1 MFRKADR
8 DGLKFDKVIPRTVPA
23 ADAGLSDA
31 EAADRLRNGYG
42 NTAMESA
49 TKTVWQIV
57 KENVFTYFNLIFCVL
72 AVCILAV
79 KSYNNLVFM
88 PVIIINTLIGIIQE
102 LRSKRVVDKLSL
114 VNAPKATLIREGRV
128 VVVPTDKAVRDDIAV
143 FTAGE
148 QVYADAVVV
157 SGTCQ
162 TNEALVTGEADEITK
177 EPGDTLMSGSFVV
190 SGECRACLEHV
201 GADSF
206 ASRLTLEA
214 KKSGNKHRSVMMT
227 ALNRLLQVIGVI
239 IIPLGIIMYI
249 QQTRFLGR
257 TITEGV
263 VSTVAAVIGMIP
275 EGLYLLVS
283 VALVIGIMRLAKKK
297 TLVHEMGCIETLA
310 RVDVLCVDKTGTIT
324 ENKMTVED
332 IVPLCEDR
340 FSEDDIRTIMSDY
353 VGNMGADNETMAA
366 LRRYFTGVYRQGMAK
381 KTLQF
386 SSATKYGGISF
397 GDGETY
403 LLGAPEIILGNS
415 YEQYRDIVEKYSS
428 LGCRVLLLALYGG
441 DLSKRGIDGDVMALS
456 LILLT
461 NKIRAEAPATFSFF
475 QKQGVK
481 IIVISGDNPTTVSQV
496 AQEAGIEDADRYVD
510 ATTLGNERKI
520 KRAVND
526 YVVFGRVTPE
536 QKRKLIRALKEAGH
550 TVAMT
555 GDGVNDIL
563 AMKDSDVSI
572 AMASGSDVASQVAQL
587 VLMRS
592 NFSALPSV
600 VMEGRRVINN
610 IERSASLYLVKNLF
624 SFLMAVAALIFTLTY
639 PVSPSQLSLV
649 NVATIGIPAFILALE
664 QNINIVRGG
673 FLKNVLKRALPAGV
687 TDFVAVAAAVLLCK
701 AFGFSNEELG
711 TMSTMILAAVGFMML
726 IVVCWPF
733 NSLRKALLIL
743 MVCVFAFCV
752 ILLPWFFTLSKL
764 TWKPLLVM
772 FGIIILAAPLMYFL
786 TRLFRGPVFP
796 RPGEEEA

>member
-1 MFRKADR
+1 MFKKADR
-8 DGLKFDKVIPRTVPA
+8 DGPKFDKVIPRTVPS
-23 ADAGLSDA
+23 ADLGLSDA

-72 AVCILAV
+72 AACILAV

-128 VVVPTDKAVRDDIAV
+128 VILPTDKAVRDDIAV

-157 SGTCQ
+157 SGSCQ
-162 TNEALVTGEADEITK
+162 TNEALVTGEADEILK
-177 EPGDTLMSGSFVV
+177 NPGDTLMSGSFVV

-214 KKSGNKHRSVMMT
+214 KKTGKKRKSVMMT

-239 IIPLGIIMYI
+239 IIPLGVIMYI

-257 TITEGV
+257 SITEGV

-283 VALVIGIMRLAKKK
+283 VALVIGIMRLARKK

-324 ENKMTVED
+324 ENKMTVQD
-332 IVPLCEDR
+332 VVPLCEDR
-340 FSEDDIRTIMSDY
+340 FNENDIRMIMSDY

-366 LRRYFTGVYRQGMAK
+366 LRRYFTGEVRNRAV

-386 SSATKYGGISF
+386 SSATKYGGVSF
-397 GDGETY
+397 AGGESY
-403 LLGAPEIILGNS
+403 LLGAPEMILTDS
-415 YEQYRDIVEKYSS
+415 YEQYRDIIEKYSS
-428 LGCRVLLLALYGG
+428 LGCRVLLLALYSG
-441 DLSKRGIDGDVMALS
+441 DIASRGINGEIMPIS
-456 LILLT
+456 LILLA
-461 NKIRAEAPATFSFF
+461 NKIRAEAPATFNFF

-496 AQEAGIEDADRYVD
+496 ALDAGIEDADRYVD
-510 ATTLGNERKI
+510 ASTLGNERKI

-587 VLMRS
+587 VLMKS

-624 SFLMAVAALIFTLTY
+624 SFLLAVTSLIFTLTY

-664 QNINIVRGG
+664 QNHNIVRGG
-673 FLKNVLKRALPAGV
+673 FMKNILLRALPAGI

-701 AFGFSNEELG
+701 VFGFSNEELG

-752 ILLPWFFTLSKL
+752 ILLPWFFTLSPL
-764 TWKPLLVM
+764 SWKPLLVM
-772 FGIIILAAPLMYFL
+772 FGIIILAAPLMYLL
-786 TRLFRGPVFP
+786 TRLLRGPVFEK
-796 RPGEEEA
+796 RPEEA

>member
-8 DGLKFDKVIPRTVPA
+8 DGLQFDKVIPRTVPP
-23 ADAGLSDA
+23 ADTGLSDA
-31 EAADRLRNGYG
+31 EAADRLQNGYG

-57 KENVFTYFNLIFCVL
+57 EENVFTYFNLIFCVL
-72 AVCILAV
+72 AACILAV

-114 VNAPKATLIREGRV
+114 VNAPKATLIREGREV
-128 VVVPTDKAVRDDIAV
+128 IVPTDKAVRDDIAV
-143 FTAGE
+143 FSAGQ

-177 EPGDTLMSGSFVV
+177 NPGDTLMSGSFVV
-190 SGECRACLEHV
+190 AGECRACLDRV

-214 KKSGNKHRSVMMT
+214 KKTGKKRQSVMMT

-239 IIPLGIIMYI
+239 IIPLGVLMYI

-257 TITEGV
+257 SVAEGV

-283 VALVIGIMRLAKKK
+283 VALVIGIMRLARKK

-324 ENKMTVED
+324 ENKMTVQD
-332 IVPLCEDR
+332 VVPLCEDR
-340 FSEDDIRTIMSDY
+340 FSEDGIRLIMSDY
-353 VGNMGADNETMAA
+353 VGNMTGDNETMAA
-366 LRRYFTGVYRQGMAK
+366 LRRHFAGDVMNRAV

-386 SSATKYGGISF
+386 TSATKYGGITFSS
-397 GDGETY
+397 GATY
-403 LLGAPEIILGNS
+403 LLGAPEMILTDR
-415 YEQYRDIVEKYSS
+415 YEQYRDVIEKYSS
-428 LGCRVLLLALYGG
+428 LGCRVLLLALYSG
-441 DLSKRGIDGDVMALS
+441 DIAQKGINGEVTPVS
-456 LILLT
+456 LILLA
-461 NKIRAEAPATFSFF
+461 NKIREEAPATFRFF

-496 AQEAGIEDADRYVD
+496 ALEAGIRDADRYVD
-510 ATTLGNERKI
+510 ASTLGNERKI

-526 YVVFGRVTPE
+526 YVVFGRVTPG

-587 VLMRS
+587 VLMKS

-624 SFLMAVAALIFTLTY
+624 SFLLAVTSLIFTLTY

-649 NVATIGIPAFILALE
+649 NVATIGMPAFILALE
-664 QNINIVRGG
+664 QNYNIVRGG
-673 FLKNVLKRALPAGV
+673 FMKNVLLRALPAGI
-687 TDFVAVAAAVLLCK
+687 TDFVAVVAAVLLCK

-726 IVVCWPF
+726 IIVCWPF
-733 NSLRKALLIL
+733 TSLRKAMLIL
-743 MVCVFAFCV
+743 MVCIFAFCV
-752 ILLPWFFTLSKL
+752 ILLPWFFTLSPL
-764 TWKPLLVM
+764 SWKPLLVM

-786 TRLFRGPVFP
+786 TRLLRGPVF
-796 RPGEEEA
+796 EKQSEEA